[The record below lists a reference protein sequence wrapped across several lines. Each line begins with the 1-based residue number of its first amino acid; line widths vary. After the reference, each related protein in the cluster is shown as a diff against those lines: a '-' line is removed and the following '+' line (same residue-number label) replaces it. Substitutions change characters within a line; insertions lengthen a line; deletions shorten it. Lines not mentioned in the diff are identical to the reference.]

1 MVKLDFTLNT
11 SEERR
16 DFAKKYLEDNK
27 DRDFSSS
34 DLETIAN
41 YILYGKDSD
50 GTSIVDRKEV
60 EIDTKYSSYK
70 KKKPESL
77 DELMESPTFDE
88 HIFSDMTKKNKYKVI
103 KPKIDREKDKDIPGM
118 QELWDL
124 IDYWQYL
131 LDVAAG
137 KINDPLARKLTP
149 LELYKAK
156 HFVIELRREQFYL
169 RDRVKPTVLMY
180 KTNIR
185 KSYFEVDSSVPWD
198 FENSD
203 FSIAPLG
210 TITSN
215 SKRFYSPR
223 DFDGPDYTYNKSS
236 KFILDFRNP
245 DHIYCLLE
253 NYGDLDISAYNKPDS
268 TVKLILNTLD
278 FYIELAKLS
287 DSKKV
292 ILEYKKRKISNET
305 IKEKLKEEFG
315 LTYSANYISTIW
327 KQKICAEISEA
338 ARLHYDYFLN
348 RNNPFAWKKCNQCG
362 AVKLKDTRE
371 FMRKSRSSDGLAN
384 RCKECD
390 KRNRVKEKQRRSCT
404 NE

>member
-11 SEERR
+11 SEERKN
-16 DFAKKYLEDNK
+16 FVEEYLKNNNNGEN
-27 DRDFSSS
+27 FSPSE
-34 DLETIAN
+34 LETIAN
-41 YILYGKDSD
+41 YILYGKDPD

-88 HIFSDMTKKNKYKVI
+88 HTFSDMTKKNRYKVI
-103 KPKIDREKDKDIPGM
+103 KPKIDREKDKDIPGI
-118 QELWDL
+118 QELWEV
-124 IDYWQYL
+124 IDYWQHL

-137 KINDPLARKLTP
+137 KVNDPSAKKLTP
-149 LELYKAK
+149 LEVYKAK

-169 RDRVKPTVLMY
+169 KDRVKPTILMY

-185 KSYFEVDSSVPWD
+185 KSYLEADSGIPWD

-203 FSIAPLG
+203 FAIAPLG
-210 TITSN
+210 TITAN

-223 DFDGPDYTYNKSS
+223 EYSGPDYSYNKSS
-236 KFILDFRNP
+236 RFILDFRKP
-245 DHIYCLLE
+245 EHIYFMLE
-253 NYGDLDISAYNKPDS
+253 NYEDLAVSAVNKPDS

-278 FYIELAKLS
+278 FYIDLAKLNEQ
-287 DSKKV
+287 KKV
-292 ILEYKKRKISNET
+292 ILNCKKKKIQNEA
-305 IKEKLKEEFG
+305 IKNRLEKEFG

-327 KQKICAEISEA
+327 KQKICGEIADA
-338 ARLHYDYFLN
+338 ARLHYDYFIN
-348 RNNPFAWKKCNQCG
+348 RENPFAWKKCNQCG
-362 AVKLKDTRE
+362 KIKLKDTRE

-390 KRNRVKEKQRRSCT
+390 KENRNKEKQRR
-404 NE
+404 N

>member
-11 SEERR
+11 STERR
-16 DFAKKYLEDNK
+16 DFAQRYLEENK
-27 DRDFSSS
+27 DKNFSAS

-77 DELMESPTFDE
+77 DELIESPTFDE
-88 HIFSDMTKKNKYKVI
+88 HIFSDMTTKNRYKVI
-103 KPKIDREKDKDIPGM
+103 KPKIDREKDKDVPGI
-118 QELWDL
+118 QELWEL
-124 IDYWQYL
+124 IDYWQHL
-131 LDVAAG
+131 IDVAAG
-137 KINDPLARKLTP
+137 KIEDSSARKLTP

-156 HFVIELRREQFYL
+156 HFVIDLRREQFYL
-169 RDRVKPTVLMY
+169 RDRVKPTILMY

-185 KSYFEVDSSVPWD
+185 KSYAEADPTIPWD
-198 FENSD
+198 FEDSD

-210 TITSN
+210 TFSLD
-215 SKRFYSPR
+215 SKRFTNPREYS
-223 DFDGPDYTYNKSS
+223 GPDYSYNNNGKY
-236 KFILDFRNP
+236 ILDFRKP
-245 DHIYCLLE
+245 EHIYCLLE
-253 NYGDLDISAYNKPDS
+253 NYEDLNISTINNPDS

-278 FYIELAKLS
+278 FYIELANLNESKL
-287 DSKKV
+287 V
-292 ILEYKKRKISNET
+292 ILKYKKKKAQNEIIRK
-305 IKEKLKEEFG
+305 KLEKDFG

-327 KQKICAEISEA
+327 KQKICGEIADA

-348 RNNPFAWKKCNQCG
+348 RKNPFAWKKCNQCG
-362 AVKLKDTRE
+362 KIKLKDTRE

-390 KRNRVKEKQRRSCT
+390 KENRNKEKQRGK
-404 NE
+404 

>member
-1 MVKLDFTLNT
+1 MLKLDFTLNT
-11 SEERR
+11 SKERR
-16 DFAKKYLEDNK
+16 DFAQKYLEDNK
-27 DRDFSSS
+27 DKNFSSS

-41 YILYGKDSD
+41 YILYGKDCD

-88 HIFSDMTKKNKYKVI
+88 HIFSDMTKKNRYKVI
-103 KPKIDREKDKDIPGM
+103 KPKIDREKDKDVPGM
-118 QELWDL
+118 QDLWET
-124 IDYWQYL
+124 IDYWQHL
-131 LDVAAG
+131 IDVATG
-137 KINDPLARKLTP
+137 KIEDSSAKKLTP

-169 RDRVKPTVLMY
+169 KDMVKPTVLMY
-180 KTNIR
+180 KTNVR
-185 KSYFEVDSSVPWD
+185 KSYLEADPSIPWD

-210 TITSN
+210 IITPN
-215 SKRFYSPR
+215 SKRFYFPR
-223 DFDGPDYTYNKSS
+223 EYTGPDYFYNKAS
-236 KFILDFRNP
+236 KFILDFRKA
-245 DHIYCLLE
+245 DHIYSLLE
-253 NYGDLDISAYNKPDS
+253 NYGDLDTSAYNKPDS
-268 TVKLILNTLD
+268 TIKLILNTLD
-278 FYIELAKLS
+278 FYIELAKLN
-287 DSKKV
+287 DSKKI
-292 ILEYKKRKISNET
+292 ILEYKKRKISNEI
-305 IKEKLKEEFG
+305 IKEKLEKEFG

-327 KQKICAEISEA
+327 KQKICVEIAEA

-348 RNNPFAWKKCNQCG
+348 RDNPFAWKKCNQCG
-362 AVKLKDTRE
+362 KIKLKDTRE

-390 KRNRVKEKQRRSCT
+390 KENRNKEKQRR
-404 NE
+404 N